1 MKQRNITTI
10 QGKASQTWRNTSPP
24 TNNRV
29 SDIKL
34 NTKVEIPVFKVF
46 LAVVIFVLYAIFIL
60 TR

>member
-1 MKQRNITTI
+1 MKQRNITAI
-10 QGKASQTWRNTSPP
+10 RGKASQTWRNVSPP

-34 NTKVEIPVFKVF
+34 KLMLEIPVFKVF
-46 LAVVIFVLYAIFIL
+46 LALVIFVLYAVFIL